1 MKIEIKEFVLNDK
14 RVKLQKR
21 GVFINVSQVAVVT
34 TNKNM
39 STTIKT
45 DNRTIEAMWLMS
57 EPQII
62 CEVLDL
68 IR

>member
-1 MKIEIKEFVLNDK
+1 MKIEIKKLALNDK
-14 RVKLQKR
+14 RVKLEKR
-21 GVFINVSQVAVVT
+21 GVFINDSQVAVVT

-62 CEVLDL
+62 REVLDL

>member
-1 MKIEIKEFVLNDK
+1 MKIEIKELVLNDK

-21 GVFINVSQVAVVT
+21 GVFINDSQVAVVT